1 MSEHG
6 NSHKNQNL
14 HHLYGIFEKESD
26 DVLKYGIS
34 DDPIGE
40 DGLSNRVRA
49 QVRFANLAAG
59 FLKLFAKILMFNIPG
74 RAKAE
79 QIEREYIETYRQ
91 KHGQKPPGNLR

>member
-49 QVRFANLAAG
+49 
-59 FLKLFAKILMFNIPG
+59 
-74 RAKAE
+74 
-79 QIEREYIETYRQ
+79 
-91 KHGQKPPGNLR
+91 